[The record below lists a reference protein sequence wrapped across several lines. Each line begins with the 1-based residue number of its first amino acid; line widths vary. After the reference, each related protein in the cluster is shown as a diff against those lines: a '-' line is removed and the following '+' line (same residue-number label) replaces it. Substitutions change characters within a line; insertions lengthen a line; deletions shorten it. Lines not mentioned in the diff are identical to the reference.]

1 MGGHCTP
8 IKKPYHGGHHGLRA
22 GFDVCVS
29 REMRLSQSFDNVNNA
44 TTVCV
49 CELETGPHSTAALM
63 QVCVNCKQDHT
74 VQRRSSRRVPG
85 GARLHDC
92 VCSVGLRRM
101 LLLSF
106 DV

>member
-1 MGGHCTP
+1 MQAMIMEGAGGHRGGALHANL
-8 IKKPYHGGHHGLRA
+8 KPYHGGHHGLRA

-63 QVCVNCKQDHT
+63 QARPRGACV
-74 VQRRSSRRVPG
+74 
-85 GARLHDC
+85 
-92 VCSVGLRRM
+92 
-101 LLLSF
+101 
-106 DV
+106 